1 MTDLETLRQALREQE
16 ESGWRGGEPLDV
28 GAVITQ
34 GRRLRWR
41 RRAVAVA
48 GGVCVAAAVFGTVTG
63 ISQLARPSPSPAPHP
78 ANVAQHR
85 ASPARHRASPARH
98 PASTA
103 RSVPGPSLSR
113 APGQPTP
120 SPAGTGTPAPTP
132 TQTPALTPTP
142 TPTPTV
148 SSVGSAG
155 RQSTVTPSASPSASV
170 GTSGPRGAIPSPTA
184 TR

>member
-28 GAVITQ
+28 AAVITQ

-78 ANVAQHR
+78 ANLAQHR
-85 ASPARHRASPARH
+85 ASPARP
-98 PASTA
+98 PASTV
-103 RSVPGPSLSR
+103 RSVPGPSPSR
-113 APGQPTP
+113 APRQPVPGPT
-120 SPAGTGTPAPTP
+120 GTGITA
-132 TQTPALTPTP
+132 PTP
-142 TPTPTV
+142 TPTLTPTAPTLPPTAP
-148 SSVGSAG
+148 SVGSAG
-155 RQSTVTPSASPSASV
+155 RQSTVTPSASPSASA
-170 GTSGPRGAIPSPTA
+170 GTSGPPGAIPSPTA
-184 TR
+184 GR